1 MQNLYNEKRDALQSS
16 INACTDVKEAADCIG
31 RVLEQLRPDV
41 KAGYDTPAMRREA
54 DRLIDAAKQSAM
66 LLISATEADITPKPL
81 PKSKK
86 QVAKR
91 IPSFAAL
98 IASAVLAFLL
108 ILEDMNNPALL
119 ALACTVGS
127 ALQLCIRDEK
137 PLPQVEVRTRVN
149 TDELMH
155 ITDRLISAIDSSLTA
170 AEEEQHEIRAAIRPE
185 ITGDLLSPMQM
196 LMEAVY
202 TEDGSYALK
211 AAPQLIDA
219 LGSEGIT
226 VVEYS
231 EENRDLF
238 DMFPGTEAGLTIR
251 PAMVKDGK
259 VLARGQ
265 ATEGIN

>member
-1 MQNLYNEKRDALQSS
+1 M
-16 INACTDVKEAADCIG
+16 
-31 RVLEQLRPDV
+31 
-41 KAGYDTPAMRREA
+41 
-54 DRLIDAAKQSAM
+54 
-66 LLISATEADITPKPL
+66 
-81 PKSKK
+81 KK
-86 QVAKR
+86 
-91 IPSFAAL
+91 I
-98 IASAVLAFLL
+98 FLL
-108 ILEDMNNPALL
+108 MSI
-119 ALACTVGS
+119 
-127 ALQLCIRDEK
+127 
-137 PLPQVEVRTRVN
+137 
-149 TDELMH
+149 
-155 ITDRLISAIDSSLTA
+155 LISAIFTSSCDMDNASIVGTWKTTQFDGVATFDGAEVYQYNLLKDSEINWTFTDLFYVNIDINWAGETHSVNAPFIYKPEHGVLTFLVA
-170 AEEEQHEIRAAIRPE
+170 KCTDVVLYDNAITCNIE

>member
-1 MQNLYNEKRDALQSS
+1 MQDLYKEKRDALLTG

-41 KAGYDTPAMRREA
+41 KASFDNAAMRREA

-66 LLISATEADITPKPL
+66 LLISATEADVTPMPL
-81 PKSKK
+81 PKDKK
-86 QVAKR
+86 QALKSV
-91 IPSFAAL
+91 PSFAAL
-98 IASAVLAFLL
+98 ISSAALTFLL
-108 ILEDMNNPALL
+108 ILENMGNPALISL
-119 ALACTVGS
+119 VCTLAC
-127 ALQLCIRDEK
+127 AIQIYIKDE
-137 PLPQVEVRTRVN
+137 PVLPQMEVRTRVN
-149 TDELMH
+149 PDEVMH
-155 ITDRLISAIDSSLTA
+155 ITDRLVSGIDNALEA
-170 AEEEQHEIRAAIRPE
+170 AAAEQHEIGAAIRPQ

-219 LGSEGIT
+219 LGGEGISA
-226 VVEYS
+226 VEYS
-231 EENRDLF
+231 EENRDMF